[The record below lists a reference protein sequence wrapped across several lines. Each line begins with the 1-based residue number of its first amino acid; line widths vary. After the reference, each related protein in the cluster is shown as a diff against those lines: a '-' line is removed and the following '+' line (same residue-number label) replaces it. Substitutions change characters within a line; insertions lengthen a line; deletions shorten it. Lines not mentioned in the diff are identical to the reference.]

1 MKNIEMKAIEEIKAE
16 VAKVNKYR
24 AIWDKTVEMFPEYN
38 DRQYSRDIL
47 SAIEEQIGD
56 CLSALDTMLWEA
68 FEDWSGIT
76 ALRDEGLSPWDDT
89 RDAYYEREEEIR
101 GQHEDIAGVCDYIV
115 AIEGEVEEKMG
126 IVPVDFMNEFI
137 AEFGMFEMNNEEVR
151 IL

>member
-89 RDAYYEREEEIR
+89 RDAYYERGEEIR
-101 GQHEDIAGVCDYIV
+101 DQHEDIAGVCDYIV

>member
-101 GQHEDIAGVCDYIV
+101 DQHEDIAGVCDYIV

>member
-89 RDAYYEREEEIR
+89 RDAYYERAEEIHD
-101 GQHEDIAGVCDYIV
+101 QHEDIAGVCDYIV
-115 AIEGEVEEKMG
+115 AIEEEVEEKMG

>member
-101 GQHEDIAGVCDYIV
+101 DQHEDIAGVCDYIV
-115 AIEGEVEEKMG
+115 AIEGKVEERMG

>member
-68 FEDWSGIT
+68 FEDRSGIT

-101 GQHEDIAGVCDYIV
+101 DQHEDIAGVCDYIV